1 MNKEQYIFSNH
12 KYICFLTVALN
23 AINEANIPKYTS
35 RFSKK
40 RYSQHQLLALLLLKE
55 YLNCGYRELI
65 EILEL
70 TDILQKQLMLKGI
83 PHYSTLCKF
92 SDRINSKI
100 LNKLMKSVYRFFPNC
115 PTNKT
120 CIAIDS
126 TGMSITSASYYYSWR
141 TGKQRQD
148 FLKLSI
154 AVDVGNQAIVSCSV
168 TNSLH
173 HDSTIAPSL
182 IRSSYQIKRA
192 NCYLLDK
199 GYDSEKIHTLI
210 HDEFGAESIIPV
222 RLWGNK
228 IPNGKYRR
236 QIYTDFPKKKYCMR
250 NLVETTFSVIKRII
264 GGKVSSKK
272 PRKQIREVK
281 LKCICYLTHRFTKI
295 QRVFNFY

>member
-1 MNKEQYIFSNH
+1 MNKEQYFFSNH
-12 KYICFLTVALN
+12 KYISFLTVAIN
-23 AINEANIPKYTS
+23 AINAANIPEYAS
-35 RFSKK
+35 QFSKK
-40 RYSQHQLLALLLLKE
+40 VYNQHQLLALLLLKE
-55 YLNCGYRELI
+55 YLKCGYRELT
-65 EILEL
+65 ETLEL
-70 TDILQKQLMLKGI
+70 TDILQKQLMLKEI

-92 SDRINSKI
+92 SDRINSQL
-100 LNKLMKSVYRFFPNC
+100 LNKLLKSVFRFFPSS

-120 CIAIDS
+120 YIAIDS
-126 TGMSITSASYYYSWR
+126 TGMSITPASYYFSWR
-141 TGKQRQD
+141 TGKKRQD
-148 FLKLSI
+148 FLKLSV

-173 HDSTIAPSL
+173 HDSIIAPSL

-192 NCYLLDK
+192 NCYLMDK

-236 QIYTDFPKKKYCMR
+236 QMYTDFPKKKYGMR

-264 GGKVSSKK
+264 GGKISSKK
-272 PRKQIREVK
+272 PRKQRREVK

-295 QRVFNFY
+295 QRVFNIL